1 MKLTESKL
9 RKMVKETIKNCINE
23 NKFKNGLNKAYAVI
37 HMKGKKMG
45 KSDEEI
51 KKDMENFH
59 AKQIALLDINRDRDV
74 RNMSSHEREF
84 NNYIRPDT
92 LDINFDDIND
102 EYDDVSIDDLVNI
115 HNRDYANP
123 YDGDFYNTEYD
134 M

>member
-9 RKMVKETIKNCINE
+9 REIVKETIKKCVNE
-23 NKFKNGLNKAYAVI
+23 NKFKNRFTKAYAVI
-37 HMKGKKMG
+37 YMKGKKQG

-74 RNMSSHEREF
+74 KNMSSHERGF

-92 LDINFDDIND
+92 FDINFDDIND
-102 EYDDVSIDDLVNI
+102 EYDDVSVDDLVNL
-115 HNRDYANP
+115 HNRDHVNP

-134 M
+134 G